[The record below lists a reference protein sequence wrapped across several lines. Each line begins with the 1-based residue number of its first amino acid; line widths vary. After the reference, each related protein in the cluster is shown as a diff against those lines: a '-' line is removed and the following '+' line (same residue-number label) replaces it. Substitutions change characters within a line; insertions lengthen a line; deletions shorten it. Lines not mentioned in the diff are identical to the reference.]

1 MISTMSRAYY
11 LDYPTSLHQAN
22 ADRGSLERCLASL
35 AYRDLCRL
43 TLQKCLNIR
52 LADPSFPGPQSI
64 VASNPE
70 ARAVIT
76 ATLFFYLIKEE
87 FKQTTELNGPILDF
101 ANEELVIF
109 ISWLNSRQIPFPVSA
124 NLSGRENVQRLT
136 AHAQSWI
143 GSVTPADARSRWFG
157 HAMELPKYSIL
168 RNDLVHFT
176 GL

>member
-1 MISTMSRAYY
+1 MSRAYY
-11 LDYPTSLHQAN
+11 LDYPTSLHQTG
-22 ADRGSLERCLASL
+22 ADRGRLERCLASL

-43 TLQKCLNIR
+43 TLQKCHNIR
-52 LADPSFPGPQSI
+52 LADANFPGQQSI
-64 VASNPE
+64 VARNPE

-87 FKQTTELNGPILDF
+87 FTQTTELNGPILDF

-136 AHAQSWI
+136 AYAQQWI
-143 GSVTPADARSRWFG
+143 GSVSPADARSRWF
-157 HAMELPKYSIL
+157 AQTMEIPQYAVL
-168 RNDLVHFT
+168 RNDLIHFT
-176 GL
+176 GI